1 MKQTLIVDKYFDGEL
16 FQPRAAITV
25 ENGVISAIN
34 HIADTGLDLQLVDEY
49 ALENVTHLQGK
60 LVPGFVDVQVNGGG
74 GALFNAQPTLDC
86 IKTIGAAHSKFGTT
100 GFLPT
105 LITDKVEVMAKAA
118 DAVAEAIASKT
129 VGVLGIHFEG
139 PHLSVPK
146 KGVHPQSFIR
156 TISDEELAIFAR
168 KDLGIK
174 VVTLA
179 PENVSAEVIKTLV
192 SHDVKVCLGHSN
204 ADYDTVVAA
213 LEAGADGFTHLFNA
227 MSGFGSREPGMVGA
241 ALESEHA
248 WCGLIVDG
256 HHVHSATAKVA
267 INAKPQG
274 KVMLVTDAMP
284 PVGMDDN
291 ASFELFGTEVIRQG
305 DRLNAKSGELA
316 GCVLDMVGAVNNSV
330 SMLGL
335 SHEEALKMASLYP
348 AQYLNKTELGK
359 IAVGQQ
365 ADFVLLN
372 SQQTVSQTYI
382 KGELIY
388 SDVAYTESNAQGV

>member
-1 MKQTLIVDKYFDGEL
+1 MKQTLIVDKYFDGEQ
-16 FQPRAAITV
+16 FMPRAAITV
-25 ENGVISAIN
+25 DNGVISAIN
-34 HIADTGLDLQLVDEY
+34 LIAEKGLDLQLVDKYE
-49 ALENVTHLQGK
+49 LENVTHLQGT

-74 GALFNAQPTLDC
+74 GALFNAQPTLNC
-86 IKTIGAAHSKFGTT
+86 IKTIGAAHSRFGTT

-105 LITDKVEVMAKAA
+105 LITDQVEVMAQAA

-129 VGVLGIHFEG
+129 AGVLGIHFEG

-156 TISDEELAIFAR
+156 SISDEELSIFSR

-192 SHDVKVCLGHSN
+192 ANDVKVCLGHSN
-204 ADYDTVVAA
+204 ADYATVVAA

-241 ALESEHA
+241 ALESEQA

-267 INAKPQG
+267 IKAKPQG

-335 SHEEALKMASLYP
+335 SHEEALRMASLYP
-348 AQYLNKTELGK
+348 AQYLDRQNLGT
-359 IAVGQQ
+359 ITVGQQ

-372 SQQTVSQTYI
+372 NKNTVSQTYI
-382 KGELIY
+382 NGELVFSVT
-388 SDVAYTESNAQGV
+388 SDSQQEA

>member
-1 MKQTLIVDKYFDGEL
+1 MKQTLIVDKYFDGEQ
-16 FQPRAAITV
+16 FMPRAAITV
-25 ENGVISAIN
+25 DNGVISAIN
-34 HIADTGLDLQLVDEY
+34 PIAEKGLDLQLVNKYE
-49 ALENVTHLQGK
+49 LENVTHLQGT

-74 GALFNAQPTLDC
+74 GALFNAQPTLNC
-86 IKTIGAAHSKFGTT
+86 IKTIGAAHSRFGTT

-105 LITDKVEVMAKAA
+105 LITDQVEVMAQAA

-129 VGVLGIHFEG
+129 AGVLGIHFEG

-156 TISDEELAIFAR
+156 GISDEELSIFSR

-192 SHDVKVCLGHSN
+192 ANDVKVCLGHSN

-213 LEAGADGFTHLFNA
+213 LDAGADGFTHLFNA

-241 ALESEHA
+241 ALESEQA

-267 INAKPQG
+267 IKAKPQG

-335 SHEEALKMASLYP
+335 SHEEALRMASLYP
-348 AQYLNKTELGK
+348 AQYLDKQNLGK
-359 IAVGQQ
+359 ITVGQQ

-372 SQQTVSQTYI
+372 NKNTVSQTYI
-382 KGELIY
+382 NGELVFSET
-388 SDVAYTESNAQGV
+388 SDSQQEA